1 MTFALTTA
9 GSLVAA
15 IVFMTVATRIAQ
27 SDKGD

>member
-9 GSLVAA
+9 ESLVAA
-15 IVFMTVATRIAQ
+15 IVFMRVATHIAQ

>member
-1 MTFALTTA
+1 MTFAIAAT

-15 IVFMTVATRIAQ
+15 IVFMTVATHIAQ